1 MVLLL
6 TPRLTLT
13 GRLRVDP
20 LFAEDG
26 MREQRHFSGAE
37 DARCAALPIVTPVMM
52 EPQDVFGAATS
63 VGTRIQ
69 KSSQDTTPSA
79 HNAQESKG
87 GKNRKNRSQG

>member
-1 MVLLL
+1 
-6 TPRLTLT
+6 
-13 GRLRVDP
+13 
-20 LFAEDG
+20 

-37 DARCAALPIVTPVMM
+37 DTRYAALHIVTPVMM

-79 HNAQESKG
+79 HNARNPKAEKKQ
-87 GKNRKNRSQG
+87 KNRSQG